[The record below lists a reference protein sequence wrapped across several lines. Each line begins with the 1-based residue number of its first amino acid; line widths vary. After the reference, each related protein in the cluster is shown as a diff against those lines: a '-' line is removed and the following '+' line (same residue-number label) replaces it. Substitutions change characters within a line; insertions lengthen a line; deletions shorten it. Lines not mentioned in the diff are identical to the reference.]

1 VNASFPGPHKNHYRS
16 TGTHNTFSFFLLRLM
31 DGIQVPNATMYLNY
45 FLLIFIVWV
54 GAVEAKEVDNIK
66 AKIMSVR

>member
-1 VNASFPGPHKNHYRS
+1 
-16 TGTHNTFSFFLLRLM
+16 M
-31 DGIQVPNATMYLNY
+31 DGIQVNAEMYLNY

-54 GAVEAKEVDNIK
+54 GAVEAKEVDNTT